1 MANRVHAYLRA
12 LGCRSVPAGGL
23 RSCGQAF
30 HVRQRAEAERESDRL
45 YRERKAVLAAGQRA
59 QQLAD
64 RERLRALG
72 GVKRNAEQEREWRDL
87 ICRNTSINMRY
98 FEERIWERGERA
110 VNPANAPSATSAA
123 LHPA

>member
-1 MANRVHAYLRA
+1 MRNRVHAYLRA

-23 RSCGQAF
+23 RSCGLAF

-45 YRERKAVLAAGQRA
+45 CRERRAALAAGKRA

-72 GVKRNAEQEREWRDL
+72 GIERNAEQEREWRDL
-87 ICRNTSINMRY
+87 ICRNPGISVRY
-98 FEERIWERGERA
+98 FESRGWERRA
-110 VNPANAPSATSAA
+110 A
-123 LHPA
+123 